1 MFDKRCFFLAAG
13 LVTCAMCIIYL
24 FVTNGIQIHIISNDS
39 KVGRCANNL
48 SAIGKQ
54 EQSAREI
61 KRRNCSTCRVYD
73 LTSPSSQFNYTCVSM
88 RIVPA
93 TPICLYPR
101 HQDSAMSGIYWKGQM
116 FEAVEVRMVKE
127 WLNADPEMGLIDLG
141 ANIGTFT
148 LSIAAM
154 GRNVVSVEPN
164 MENVRHLHKAV
175 NLGKLEHRI
184 TLLANALSS
193 ERGVSK
199 IIYSRDNQGDT
210 RTKHIPVLPDM
221 DYGGD
226 NYSRFIVLDDLVPFC
241 KFKSAV
247 IKIDI
252 QGFEVNAFADAD
264 ELFDKIHI
272 PYIFMEW
279 VMVKA
284 FNPMKAPHEE
294 SELFYRM
301 MTFFKH
307 RAYLPMDQSNK
318 NTLSWANWKAW
329 PFNIVWNKQSGK
341 MHSGQPK

>member
-1 MFDKRCFFLAAG
+1 MQ
-13 LVTCAMCIIYL
+13 IYIL
-24 FVTNGIQIHIISNDS
+24 GDGS
-39 KVGRCANNL
+39 KLGRCANHL
-48 SAIGKQ
+48 SAVGKQ
-54 EQSAREI
+54 EQSERDMT
-61 KRRNCSTCRVYD
+61 RRNCSTCRVYD
-73 LTSPSSQFNYTCVSM
+73 LMSPSSQFNYTCVSM
-88 RIVPA
+88 QIVPD
-93 TPICLYPR
+93 TPICLYPE
-101 HQDSAMSGIYWKGQM
+101 HQDKLISGAYLKGNK
-116 FEAVEVRMVKE
+116 FAGGVPRMMMD

-141 ANIGTFT
+141 ANIGAYT
-148 LSIAAM
+148 LPIAAM

-184 TLLANALSS
+184 TILANALSS

-199 IIYSRDNQGDT
+199 IIYSRTNQGDT
-210 RTKHIPVLPDM
+210 RMKQVAVLPDM

-226 NYSRFIVLDDLVPFC
+226 NYSSFIVLDDLVPFC

-264 ELFDKIHI
+264 ELFDTIHI

-279 VMVKA
+279 VLVRG
-284 FNPMKAPHEE
+284 FNPMTAPYEK

-301 MTFFKH
+301 MSFFKR
-307 RAYLPMDQSNK
+307 RAYLPMDQSNT

-329 PFNIVWNKQSGK
+329 PYNIVWAKQSGK

>member
-1 MFDKRCFFLAAG
+1 MPAKLLAVARRPDGLRDKQHVDQNIPTLK
-13 LVTCAMCIIYL
+13 LY
-24 FVTNGIQIHIISNDS
+24 
-39 KVGRCANNL
+39 
-48 SAIGKQ
+48 
-54 EQSAREI
+54 
-61 KRRNCSTCRVYD
+61 Y
-73 LTSPSSQFNYTCVSM
+73 LTSGRQRLHQTSTKYDQTQ
-88 RIVPA
+88 
-93 TPICLYPR
+93 IC
-101 HQDSAMSGIYWKGQM
+101 H
-116 FEAVEVRMVKE
+116 
-127 WLNADPEMGLIDLG
+127 
-141 ANIGTFT
+141 T

-199 IIYSRDNQGDT
+199 IIYSRTNQGDT
-210 RTKHIPVLPDM
+210 RMKQVAVLPNM

-226 NYSRFIVLDDLVPFC
+226 NYSSFIVLDDLVPFC

-264 ELFDKIHI
+264 ELFDTIHI

-279 VMVKA
+279 VLVRG
-284 FNPMKAPHEE
+284 FNPMTAPYEK

-301 MTFFKH
+301 MSFFKR
-307 RAYLPMDQSNK
+307 RAYLPMDHT
-318 NTLSWANWKAW
+318 NTNPLSWANWKAW
-329 PFNIVWNKQSGK
+329 PYNIVWAKQSGK